1 MTPLY
6 KKNETYLFYNY
17 RPVSVLSSVSKVYE
31 RIMHDQIYCHFNN
44 LDLFYNN
51 QYGLRANHSTAYAI
65 LELTDKI
72 INEMD
77 KNNIPYQFFI
87 YLSMAFGTLDDKIL
101 LHKMQ
106 YYGFYN
112 KSLYLMKCFL
122 YL

>member
-17 RPVSVLSSVSKVYE
+17 RPASVLSSVSKVYE
-31 RIMHDQIYCHFNN
+31 RIMHDQIYCHFNH

-51 QYGLRANHSTAYAI
+51 QYGLRANHLTAYAI
-65 LELTDKI
+65 LELTDRI
-72 INEMD
+72 INEMN
-77 KNNIPYQFFI
+77 KNYIAINVFI
-87 YLSMAFGTLDDKIL
+87 DLSKAFDILDHKIL